1 MIRQRLFRFVW
12 PLLWPV
18 RFYLTKSPFRFGR
31 SLAERIVFLF
41 LPPAPISF
49 TARLPLGHTV
59 RLQYREAIGYL
70 TLLYG
75 SFEDAEMNSLASRA
89 RPHSTA
95 LDVGANVGI
104 HTIALANAVG
114 PAGSVIAFEPADEN
128 VERLR
133 QNLDLNDVRNTEIVP
148 MAVAADDEGVL
159 LNLSDDS
166 AFHSTADVPAGH
178 FVGQTTRVASISL
191 DTAWTRVGRP
201 SVSVIKI
208 DVEGAELEVLKGAAQ
223 VLDTC
228 RPAALIEISDHSQLV
243 EVKTLLSTY
252 GYRFEQPPG
261 FTRWNYL
268 FISGCPDK

>member
-1 MIRQRLFRFVW
+1 VW
-12 PLLWPV
+12 PILWPV

-31 SLAERIVFLF
+31 SLAERIVFLL

-49 TARLPLGHTV
+49 TARLPLGHKV

-75 SFEDAEMNSLASRA
+75 SFEDAEMQSLASRA

-95 LDVGANVGI
+95 FDVGANVGI

-133 QNLDLNDVRNTEIVP
+133 QNLELNDVRNTEIVP
-148 MAVAADDEGVL
+148 MAAAANDEGVL

-166 AFHSTADVPAGH
+166 AFHSTTDVSAGH
-178 FVGQTTRVASISL
+178 VVNETTRVASTSL
-191 DTAWTRVGRP
+191 DDAWIRVGRP
-201 SVSVIKI
+201 SVSVVKI
-208 DVEGAELEVLKGAAQ
+208 DVEGAELDVLRGAAQ
-223 VLDTC
+223 VLSTC
-228 RPAALIEISDHSQLV
+228 RPATLIEISDHAQLL
-243 EVKTLLSTY
+243 EIKTLLATY
-252 GYRFEQPPG
+252 GYRLEQPLG

-268 FISGCPDK
+268 FSPDRPDE